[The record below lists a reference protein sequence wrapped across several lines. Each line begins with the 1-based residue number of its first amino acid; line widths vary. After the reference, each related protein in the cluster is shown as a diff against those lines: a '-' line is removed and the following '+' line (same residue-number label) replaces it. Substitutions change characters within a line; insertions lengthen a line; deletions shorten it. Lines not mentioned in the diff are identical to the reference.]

1 MADDAQ
7 MAQLA
12 QCLSASL
19 SPDQAQRA
27 HAEQFLTQG
36 ATSPGFSI
44 LLLKLLAAPEQQPG
58 GPLDARVRQAAAVA
72 FKNLVKAH
80 WVQKEPDVVGAPAPY
95 AVPEPEKAQV
105 RALLVGLMLSA
116 PRLVRAQLSE
126 ALAIVSAADFPAR
139 WPQLLPELVQRLQ
152 AGQGG
157 QGGAARDFDQIAG
170 VLTTAN
176 AIFKRFRDAYKTE
189 DLYRELKYVLDEFV
203 APSVALFLEVVEQ
216 IKTAAAASNPGA
228 LASDPNA
235 LARFGALL
243 SCARLSCRVFFSL
256 NSQELP
262 EVFEDAMDAW
272 FGGFRELLVLDPD
285 PALVAALDA
294 KTGDDSAPNALD
306 EVKAAVCDNINLYV
320 EKNEEE
326 FQRFLQTFVGDA
338 WRLLTRTS
346 LDPRRDRVVASA
358 SKFLTA
364 VANSVHH
371 GLFGDEDTLK
381 QICESIVIP
390 NVQFREE
397 ERELFE
403 MNWVE
408 YARRDVEGSDAETRR
423 KAACELAKAL
433 TNKFPDAML
442 RSVGAYATALLQQHA
457 NDPMGGSWKAKDAAM
472 SLVIAVAAK
481 SRTNAR
487 GATETRA
494 IPALGDVARFFDA
507 HVATELQKAD
517 AGFQT
522 QHGGDDVGA
531 AVCFAD
537 ALKFLTVFRAHVP
550 KASVARV
557 LPSVVRLLAHPA
569 NVAHSYAA
577 ICLER
582 LMTTRGGAS
591 GVPDAGLN
599 ADDLAP
605 HLQPLLVNLFGVFA
619 LPDSR
624 ENEYA
629 MRCAQRTIAK
639 LGANIAPAAETCADR
654 LAAMLVETCANP
666 RNPAFSH
673 YLFESVAALVAVGAS
688 DANALAVFERAFFP
702 PFQHVLQNDV
712 VEFAPYVFQILA
724 QMLEARGTQQRT
736 TTPGSTPVPGA
747 YMAVFPALLVPLL
760 WDRQANVTPLVRL
773 LEAYLRAAPREI
785 APTLGGVLGVFQ
797 KLVSS
802 RAQDH
807 QGFFILNAL
816 VECLPLEAYEGHL
829 PAIWGILFQR
839 LQSAKTQ
846 KFVKCLVVFTSLL
859 VAKRGVDAARRSMAE
874 VQPGIFEM
882 ILCGVYADAVAT
894 ISGAVEVK
902 VVAVASAT
910 IMRDATASLDP
921 AKDAGAAF
929 GKLLTNVVLA
939 LERESAAA
947 AGGAEGGAAA
957 AAAAARG
964 GVGAADDNLDEEA
977 EALERDAGYSA
988 SYSQLRN
995 AARKE
1000 SDPCADVA
1008 DARTFLAAALAAAAN
1023 AAPGTVAPIVAQK
1036 CPPEVQQALGGYC
1049 QAAGVAVN

>member
-44 LLLKLLAAPEQQPG
+44 LLLKLLAAPEQPG

-157 QGGAARDFDQIAG
+157 AARDFDQIAG

-203 APSVALFLEVVEQ
+203 APSLALFLEVVEQ

-235 LARFGALL
+235 LARFIALL

-338 WRLLTRTS
+338 WRLLTRTG

-457 NDPMGGSWKAKDAAM
+457 NDPAGGSWKAKDAAM

-629 MRCAQRTIAK
+629 MRLAQRLIAK

-785 APTLGGVLGVFQ
+785 APNLGGVLGVFQ

-859 VAKRGVDAARRSMAE
+859 VASRGVDAARRSMAE

-921 AKDAGAAF
+921 AKDQGAAF

-947 AGGAEGGAAA
+947 SGGAEGGAAAA

>member
-157 QGGAARDFDQIAG
+157 GAARDFDQIAG

-203 APSVALFLEVVEQ
+203 APSLALFLEVVEQ

-338 WRLLTRTS
+338 WRLLTRTG

-591 GVPDAGLN
+591 GVPDVGLN

-629 MRCAQRTIAK
+629 MRLAQRTIAK

-785 APTLGGVLGVFQ
+785 APNLGGVLGVFQ

-859 VAKRGVDAARRSMAE
+859 VATRGVDAARRSMAE

-882 ILCGVYADAVAT
+882 ILCGVYVDAVAT
-894 ISGAVEVK
+894 ISGTVEVK

-921 AKDAGAAF
+921 AKDQGAAF

-947 AGGAEGGAAA
+947 AGAPRGARPRRRRRREEGWAPPMIIWTRRQRRSSATRGT
-957 AAAAARG
+957 AR
-964 GVGAADDNLDEEA
+964 AT
-977 EALERDAGYSA
+977 RSSA
-988 SYSQLRN
+988 TRRGRN
-995 AARKE
+995 
-1000 SDPCADVA
+1000 
-1008 DARTFLAAALAAAAN
+1008 RTRAPTSRTRGRSSPPRSPPRRN

-1036 CPPEVQQALGGYC
+1036 CPPEVQQALGGT
-1049 QAAGVAVN
+1049 AKPRASP

>member
-44 LLLKLLAAPEQQPG
+44 LLLKLLAAPEQPG

-157 QGGAARDFDQIAG
+157 AARDFDQIAG

-203 APSVALFLEVVEQ
+203 APSLALFLEVVEQ

-235 LARFGALL
+235 LARFIALL

-338 WRLLTRTS
+338 WRLLTRTG

-457 NDPMGGSWKAKDAAM
+457 NDPAGGSWKAKDAAM

-629 MRCAQRTIAK
+629 MRLAQRTIAK

-785 APTLGGVLGVFQ
+785 APNLGGVLGVFQ

-859 VAKRGVDAARRSMAE
+859 VATRGVDAARRSMAE

-921 AKDAGAAF
+921 AKDQGAAF

-947 AGGAEGGAAA
+947 SGGAEGGA

>member
-157 QGGAARDFDQIAG
+157 GAARDFDQIAG

-203 APSVALFLEVVEQ
+203 APSLALFLEVVEQ

-338 WRLLTRTS
+338 WRLLTRTG

-591 GVPDAGLN
+591 GVPDVGLN

-629 MRCAQRTIAK
+629 MRLAQRTIAK

-785 APTLGGVLGVFQ
+785 APNLGGVLGVFQ

-859 VAKRGVDAARRSMAE
+859 VATRGVDAARRSMAE

-882 ILCGVYADAVAT
+882 ILCGVYVDAVAT
-894 ISGAVEVK
+894 ISGTVEVK

-921 AKDAGAAF
+921 AKDQGAAF

>member
-1 MADDAQ
+1 M
-7 MAQLA
+7 
-12 QCLSASL
+12 
-19 SPDQAQRA
+19 
-27 HAEQFLTQG
+27 
-36 ATSPGFSI
+36 
-44 LLLKLLAAPEQQPG
+44 
-58 GPLDARVRQAAAVA
+58 
-72 FKNLVKAH
+72 
-80 WVQKEPDVVGAPAPY
+80 
-95 AVPEPEKAQV
+95 
-105 RALLVGLMLSA
+105 
-116 PRLVRAQLSE
+116 
-126 ALAIVSAADFPAR
+126 
-139 WPQLLPELVQRLQ
+139 
-152 AGQGG
+152 
-157 QGGAARDFDQIAG
+157 
-170 VLTTAN
+170 
-176 AIFKRFRDAYKTE
+176 
-189 DLYRELKYVLDEFV
+189 
-203 APSVALFLEVVEQ
+203 
-216 IKTAAAASNPGA
+216 
-228 LASDPNA
+228 
-235 LARFGALL
+235 
-243 SCARLSCRVFFSL
+243 
-256 NSQELP
+256 
-262 EVFEDAMDAW
+262 
-272 FGGFRELLVLDPD
+272 
-285 PALVAALDA
+285 
-294 KTGDDSAPNALD
+294 
-306 EVKAAVCDNINLYV
+306 
-320 EKNEEE
+320 
-326 FQRFLQTFVGDA
+326 
-338 WRLLTRTS
+338 
-346 LDPRRDRVVASA
+346 
-358 SKFLTA
+358 
-364 VANSVHH
+364 
-371 GLFGDEDTLK
+371 
-381 QICESIVIP
+381 
-390 NVQFREE
+390 
-397 ERELFE
+397 
-403 MNWVE
+403 
-408 YARRDVEGSDAETRR
+408 
-423 KAACELAKAL
+423 
-433 TNKFPDAML
+433 
-442 RSVGAYATALLQQHA
+442 
-457 NDPMGGSWKAKDAAM
+457 
-472 SLVIAVAAK
+472 
-481 SRTNAR
+481 
-487 GATETRA
+487 
-494 IPALGDVARFFDA
+494 
-507 HVATELQKAD
+507 
-517 AGFQT
+517 
-522 QHGGDDVGA
+522 
-531 AVCFAD
+531 CFAD

-591 GVPDAGLN
+591 GVPDVGLN

-629 MRCAQRTIAK
+629 MRLAQRTIAK

-785 APTLGGVLGVFQ
+785 APNLGGVLGVFQ

-859 VAKRGVDAARRSMAE
+859 VATRGVDAARRSMAE

-882 ILCGVYADAVAT
+882 ILCGVYVDAVAT

-921 AKDAGAAF
+921 AKDQAPPSGSCSPTSSSRSS
-929 GKLLTNVVLA
+929 GKA
-939 LERESAAA
+939 RRR
-947 AGGAEGGAAA
+947 GGAEG
-957 AAAAARG
+957 AARG
-964 GVGAADDNLDEEA
+964 GGARRVGAADDNLDEEA